1 MAMAVEIPGSEY
13 DAVAKLAQDVLIDYG
28 FSMFPIDVFALARR
42 LGANLIPYSSLS
54 EEQRK
59 KLSEKPAA
67 EKGFTVARV
76 RSDGSVVYDLYYND
90 NMTESACRY
99 TVAHEIK
106 HIVSG
111 DALKSDGE
119 LTETDEQL
127 ADHFAKCLLAPQP
140 IIITCGLCDLREYMK
155 YFGLSHTAATYWW
168 QTTEKRKSKYGDD
181 CLFSHEKE
189 FLKRLRQCANITR
202 AKQKR
207 A

>member
-13 DAVAKLAQDVLIDYG
+13 DAVAKLAQDVLVDYG

-155 YFGLSHTAATYWW
+155 YFGLSYTAATYWR

-181 CLFSHEKE
+181 CLFDHEKE

-202 AKQKR
+202 ARQKR